1 MRDSKKMYEEVAV
14 RCSSYCPK
22 ESCCKNST
30 KNSTKTNVSCATCKH
45 FTKDEHCDIDLYD
58 AIVENHK
65 LKQ

>member
-14 RCSSYCPK
+14 RCSAYAPK
-22 ESCCKNST
+22 DGGSKNSMSES
-30 KNSTKTNVSCATCKH
+30 KVSCATCKH
-45 FTKDEHCDIDLYD
+45 FTREEYCDIDLYD